1 MDRVVA
7 LRRIDAIEQML
18 RDLRND
24 VLADGESD
32 TESVDMGRQG
42 VWTRRDLQDL
52 YPCIEHL
59 TGALA
64 LS

>member
-32 TESVDMGRQG
+32 TESAAHRPNSRI
-42 VWTRRDLQDL
+42 WK
-52 YPCIEHL
+52 
-59 TGALA
+59 A
-64 LS
+64 